1 MKNSRV
7 CGGVLV
13 AALSLAGTVHAQ
25 VRSVVSANKQPTGK
39 AHPPPDQNSTR
50 MNGTRARV
58 LGQPSKGAQQAR
70 NTTADRPTKQIDKPD
85 SNHSA
90 NGTPNRT
97 LVVTSNNILPKAT
110 TNRTRKVSIEPAKPA
125 TVNTTGTVPNPSNAV
140 AAPAAVPSHLY
151 RIGVRDVLDIQLSG
165 QTGKQ
170 STLFTVVDGGILE
183 YPLAGGPILAAGL
196 TTQEVADILRQRIKI
211 LDNPKVAV
219 SVRDYASH
227 GVSVSGLVTAPGVKY
242 LRREAVPLY
251 TLLAESLMLPEAA
264 RATIARQGQPPMFID
279 IKDTNQTSTLVVP
292 GDVVK
297 VYGEPAGP
305 TEFFF
310 IGGEISSPGQ
320 KPFHAG
326 FTLTQA
332 IIASG
337 GVTRAAGSKVR
348 VSRQAP
354 DGRLVSREYNL
365 KKIQEGKDPDP
376 VLQKG
381 DRIIVN
387 ESR

>member
-7 CGGVLV
+7 ATGVLAV
-13 AALSLAGTVHAQ
+13 ALALAGAVSAQ
-25 VRSVVSANKQPTGK
+25 VRSVVSANKQPATK
-39 AHPPPDQNSTR
+39 APSSDQYSTR
-50 MNGTRARV
+50 PNGTRART
-58 LGQPSKGAQQAR
+58 LGQQNKTASQALNANAQRA
-70 NTTADRPTKQIDKPD
+70 TKQPDGSD

-90 NGTPNRT
+90 NTRPNRT
-97 LVVTSNNILPKAT
+97 LVVTSNNISSSAT
-110 TNRTRKVSIEPAKPA
+110 PSRVRTVSNEPVKPA
-125 TVNTTGTVPNPSNAV
+125 IAKSSI
-140 AAPAAVPSHLY
+140 AAPNASTAAIPAPAVPSQIY
-151 RIGVRDVLDIQLSG
+151 RIGVRDVLDIQLPG
-165 QTGKQ
+165 QSGKQ
-170 STLFTVVDGGILE
+170 STLYTVVDGGLVE

-211 LDNPKVAV
+211 LDNPNVAV

-227 GVSVSGLVTAPGVKY
+227 RVSVSGLVAAPGIKN

-251 TLLAESLMLPEAA
+251 ALLAEALMLPEAA
-264 RATIARQGQPPMFID
+264 RATIARQGQPPRFVD
-279 IKDTNQTSTLVVP
+279 LKDTSQASTLVLP

-297 VYGEPAGP
+297 VSGEPAGP

-320 KPFHAG
+320 KPFHPG

-337 GVTRAAGSKVR
+337 GVTRGAGSKIR
-348 VSRQAP
+348 ISRQAP
-354 DGRLVSREYNL
+354 DGRLISQEYNL
-365 KKIQEGKDPDP
+365 KKIQDGKVPDP
-376 VLQKG
+376 AVQKG

-387 ESR
+387 EPR